1 MYRLGIRYELD
12 ELFSNNKISWS
23 FVPYLSLFCCSLWDR
38 SDGSCCRMSHTSE
51 YWLDCWRVHLRV
63 GAYVVRDDFLID
75 TLHLVPTSV
84 VRRYSIHSLYKQIYM
99 CTSISVRI
107 FLNVLALWIMA
118 LFIFPLD
125 IFVNVYEI
133 KVWKHHVDKD
143 HRSLVSLFIIFN
155 VL

>member
-23 FVPYLSLFCCSLWDR
+23 FVPYLSLFCCSLWNR
-38 SDGSCCRMSHTSE
+38 SDGSCCRILVSCDLNVGGFTCAVHTCSW
-51 YWLDCWRVHLRV
+51 WLPNRYIVSSSYV
-63 GAYVVRDDFLID
+63 GRL
-75 TLHLVPTSV
+75 
-84 VRRYSIHSLYKQIYM
+84 RYSIHSLYKQIYM